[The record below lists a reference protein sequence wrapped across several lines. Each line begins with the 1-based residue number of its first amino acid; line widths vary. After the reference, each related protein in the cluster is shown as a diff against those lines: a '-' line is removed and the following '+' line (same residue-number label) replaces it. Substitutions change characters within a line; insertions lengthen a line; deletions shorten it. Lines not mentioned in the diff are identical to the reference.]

1 MHGQLKIAFEEVL
14 KGALQQL
21 LLEAGPFESFSKK
34 GFGSIICATSSH
46 YPAIGT
52 IFNLQKNIYK
62 LYKTRVF
69 SVKVQ

>member
-1 MHGQLKIAFEEVL
+1 MHGQLKIALKEVL

-21 LLEAGPFESFSKK
+21 LQEAEPFESYSKK
-34 GFGSIICATSSH
+34 GFGSISCATSSH